1 MVSLSLGKVFQVQWN
16 DRMLLFC
23 FFFSFLFF
31 FFFFG
36 QLPWERFDMD
46 SCPAVYY
53 WTICIKETAGLS
65 NGRSS
70 HW

>member
-1 MVSLSLGKVFQVQWN
+1 MTEC
-16 DRMLLFC
+16 C
-23 FFFSFLFF
+23 FFAFSFLLFI